1 MVRKIFNGANLFLF
15 VLVIFVIINSL
26 LSFSES
32 KKSSPPIKKSFRVL
46 SSNKDNFNQSI
57 YFAKSGLEIFT
68 ITNPQ
73 VNLRIGSQYKID
85 ALTKRYE
92 YNSQN
97 FNQSYFLSLGV
108 TGQLELSKDSQ
119 LLVDQNCD
127 WFCSILRRVD
137 LLQKNIKKTYLN
149 ASCIEFAKINEF
161 LNPKIKCQEVA
172 ALSSG
177 LITGDTDGIEKST
190 NDNFKKLGLAHLV
203 AVSGFQVVLL
213 TSFLERILFKLSLPK
228 YLRILLSVF
237 SMLLLILLVGPQPP
251 VLRSVMTLLIIYLAL
266 SLGRSVEYIRALIYS
281 AIVLLF
287 INPYY
292 IYSISFQLSFL
303 ASFALGSNIFD
314 QVDPT
319 KFLIKFFKNL
329 SSNILIFLFTLPI
342 LINLAGFVSPISIVV
357 NLFLIP
363 IIPIISILN
372 IFGLIPILG
381 SIFLLIP
388 NIFQSFLLFF
398 TNDVGPN
405 IALLELQAFSLFEIF
420 IYYFLLSCF
429 VFTSKILL
437 MNKKRAVIDSSESTK
452 NLNE

>member
-357 NLFLIP
+357 NLF
-363 IIPIISILN
+363 
-372 IFGLIPILG
+372 GY
-381 SIFLLIP
+381 
-388 NIFQSFLLFF
+388 Q
-398 TNDVGPN
+398 
-405 IALLELQAFSLFEIF
+405 
-420 IYYFLLSCF
+420 
-429 VFTSKILL
+429 
-437 MNKKRAVIDSSESTK
+437 
-452 NLNE
+452 